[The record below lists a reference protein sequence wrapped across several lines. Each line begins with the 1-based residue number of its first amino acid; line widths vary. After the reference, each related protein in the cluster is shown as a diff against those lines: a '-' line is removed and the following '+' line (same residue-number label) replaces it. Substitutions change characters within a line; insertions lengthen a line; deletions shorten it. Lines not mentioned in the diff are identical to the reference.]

1 MTEAA
6 APALEPKPTEY
17 LQIWAESLS
26 QALGQ
31 MTGSPALCSLE
42 TEAPTDLPTAAEG
55 DLWAI
60 VAAAGGLRGEMRVRL
75 SPAVTLRLAQTFL
88 NEALAPDAP
97 LIPDH
102 CKAVIEL
109 LRKISGSVASA
120 AKTKWGEIQLSVEL
134 APTAPSWPPAETVWL
149 RAGGEGAAGMT
160 LEISLSAALAAE
172 LHSAKSRVAKLS
184 PDPATTTAP
193 PAPSDQIF
201 GALDLLMDVQ
211 LAVSMRFG
219 SRRLLLSEVLDLSPG
234 AVIELD
240 RRIQEP
246 VDLLLDGRVV
256 AHGEVVVIEGNFGLR
271 VTDIF
276 PISQPAARQD
286 GVS

>member
-1 MTEAA
+1 
-6 APALEPKPTEY
+6 
-17 LQIWAESLS
+17 
-26 QALGQ
+26 
-31 MTGSPALCSLE
+31 
-42 TEAPTDLPTAAEG
+42 
-55 DLWAI
+55 
-60 VAAAGGLRGEMRVRL
+60 
-75 SPAVTLRLAQTFL
+75 
-88 NEALAPDAP
+88 
-97 LIPDH
+97 
-102 CKAVIEL
+102 
-109 LRKISGSVASA
+109 
-120 AKTKWGEIQLSVEL
+120 
-134 APTAPSWPPAETVWL
+134 
-149 RAGGEGAAGMT
+149 
-160 LEISLSAALAAE
+160 